1 MSAEVLNDTVTVY
14 PYVSGMNE
22 SDLDPGMGVGSGTP
36 DTTYPTLTPSSE
48 NTSDCNLLE
57 SPFDSL
63 GFKIVAILRASVGL
77 FSFLCCIGVVLVILF
92 CRKYHFFRQRLIL
105 YFAVATMLHSL
116 AYAVGRVEFRSQRPI
131 EDDYCYFAGYF
142 ETLTAWMELLSIF
155 CLTFNLFGV
164 TVRKKKIRIYGKNLE
179 GVYLVVTFVLPFF
192 WCWIPFLFH
201 SYGSSG
207 PWCGIRSTREN
218 CQIFH
223 LGIALRFI
231 VWQVPFYAIFLV
243 ILVASIVI
251 AIKVRR
257 DVHVW
262 EGTIDPQAQA
272 RKQEIKKEVKPLLWY
287 PIVYL
292 VLKTSLLISHIYDAA
307 RPHSPAV
314 SVWLLQALSTPLA
327 GALIALVYTMDR
339 ETRNRMKPSLVKA
352 SCKGLC
358 CAMCR
363 KGSGVKDYAVNPLE
377 FGDSLGDV
385 RYYEVMDRIDDRHQS
400 TTAVATCRL

>member
-1 MSAEVLNDTVTVY
+1 MD
-14 PYVSGMNE
+14 
-22 SDLDPGMGVGSGTP
+22 GT
-36 DTTYPTLTPSSE
+36 
-48 NTSDCNLLE
+48 LE
-57 SPFDSL
+57 
-63 GFKIVAILRASVGL
+63 
-77 FSFLCCIGVVLVILF
+77 
-92 CRKYHFFRQRLIL
+92 H
-105 YFAVATMLHSL
+105 
-116 AYAVGRVEFRSQRPI
+116 
-131 EDDYCYFAGYF
+131 
-142 ETLTAWMELLSIF
+142 LLSNIQPVCSYSTQKENPDLWKESRR
-155 CLTFNLFGV
+155 CLPRGDICPTILLVLDSFPVPLLWL
-164 TVRKKKIRIYGKNLE
+164 IRPLVWHQEHQGELSDIPPWDCPPIYRMAG
-179 GVYLVVTFVLPFF
+179 
-192 WCWIPFLFH
+192 
-201 SYGSSG
+201 
-207 PWCGIRSTREN
+207 
-218 CQIFH
+218 
-223 LGIALRFI
+223 
-231 VWQVPFYAIFLV
+231 PFYAIFLV

-352 SCKGLC
+352 SCKGFC